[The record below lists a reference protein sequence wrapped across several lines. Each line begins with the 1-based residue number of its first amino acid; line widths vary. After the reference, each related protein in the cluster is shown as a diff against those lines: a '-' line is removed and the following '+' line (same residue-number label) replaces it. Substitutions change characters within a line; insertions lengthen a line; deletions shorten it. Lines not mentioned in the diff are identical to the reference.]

1 MGRALGQ
8 GRYGNVLLR
17 AMLHGAGRARQGYQ
31 LTDLE
36 QLMAGA
42 HLPADMRTPR
52 RRGEA
57 AGRTSE
63 EPKLPGKR
71 RRQANIKVER
81 RRSRPHDCAVNA
93 GHG

>member
-52 RRGEA
+52 RRG
-57 AGRTSE
+57 
-63 EPKLPGKR
+63 KR
-71 RRQANIKVER
+71 RGVRVRSQSCRANAEG
-81 RRSRPHDCAVNA
+81 RPTLRWSVDDPARTIVR
-93 GHG
+93 